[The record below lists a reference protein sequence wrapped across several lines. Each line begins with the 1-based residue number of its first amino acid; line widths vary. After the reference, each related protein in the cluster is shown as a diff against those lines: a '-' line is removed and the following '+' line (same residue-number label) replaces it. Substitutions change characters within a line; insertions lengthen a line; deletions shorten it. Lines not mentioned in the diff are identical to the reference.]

1 MDLAWKTIGMED
13 KPILEKYYAYEQSK
27 CCEFSFCNNYLWAPF
42 YEMRYTII
50 EDMLVFLAQGRQPS
64 VGVPLAKDGASER
77 NLGKVVSILEEYFV
91 SIQAPFQM
99 HLVTEEKFAQLEAQ
113 FPGKYVIEY
122 NRDQADYIYEVG
134 KMISLSGK
142 KLHGKRNH
150 INKFK
155 ENNPNWRYE
164 PLSQENVSACVKMA
178 EEWREKNLCDE
189 KGEKHTEFCVTLRA
203 LDEYEQLGLKGGVLR
218 IEDRV
223 VAFTLGEELNRE
235 TFVVHI
241 EKAMADIQG
250 AYPMINQQFLVHEA
264 SQYKYVNREEDM
276 GEEGLRKAKLSY
288 YPVFLQEK
296 GVVRK
301 NEQ

>member
-1 MDLAWKTIGMED
+1 
-13 KPILEKYYAYEQSK
+13 
-27 CCEFSFCNNYLWAPF
+27 
-42 YEMRYTII
+42 
-50 EDMLVFLAQGRQPS
+50 
-64 VGVPLAKDGASER
+64 
-77 NLGKVVSILEEYFV
+77 
-91 SIQAPFQM
+91 
-99 HLVTEEKFAQLEAQ
+99 
-113 FPGKYVIEY
+113 
-122 NRDQADYIYEVG
+122 
-134 KMISLSGK
+134 MISLSGK

>member
-122 NRDQADYIYEVG
+122 NRDQADYIYEVE

-264 SQYKYVNREEDM
+264 SQYKYVKREEDM